1 MIIIIIIIISSRK
14 KQKALFVERDRKGK
28 KGRAAE
34 KEQFFSFRWCARAV
48 TATGG
53 AALSIPEEESLK
65 RTNLSLVS
73 CYYIYDVMWWDEAWR
88 RRLLYLGPDQLSWS
102 FLQLAI
108 GIGRTREPK
117 QVMNESCAVPCHWF
131 SQVTLNAQTNSSYP
145 SSLIVLIIDNPN
157 ITTTKALASHRL
169 RHGAGGYL
177 LPPLWVLISFHWRK
191 KTGKRRRPKQNTTQL
206 QTDTRSTTTSFRSV
220 FSRSR
225 AGRWLGS

>member
-73 CYYIYDVMWWDEAWR
+73 CYYIYDVMWWSMTETAALPRPRSAQLELFTASDRNRKNQRTKTSDEWIMR
-88 RRLLYLGPDQLSWS
+88 CPL
-102 FLQLAI
+102 
-108 GIGRTREPK
+108 
-117 QVMNESCAVPCHWF
+117 
-131 SQVTLNAQTNSSYP
+131 
-145 SSLIVLIIDNPN
+145 SLIQPSDAKCANQFILSEFIN
-157 ITTTKALASHRL
+157 
-169 RHGAGGYL
+169 
-177 LPPLWVLISFHWRK
+177 
-191 KTGKRRRPKQNTTQL
+191 RPHN
-206 QTDTRSTTTSFRSV
+206 
-220 FSRSR
+220 
-225 AGRWLGS
+225 W